1 MPANGDE
8 ESALGKLN
16 TDKFEDENVELAAGA
31 DAGSGTQPH
40 GDKSYIRNDALY

>member
-16 TDKFEDENVELAAGA
+16 TDKFEDEKVELAAGA
-31 DAGSGTQPH
+31 DAGPGMQPH
-40 GDKSYIRNDALY
+40 DDKSYIRNDAI